1 MIDFVLGILIGSVV
15 VSFSFFIFFAN
26 RMVHIPENG
35 KELDNKELLIKAND
49 QHGDKTKGKEQ
60 IYVQIVGLPGKFI
73 TILRKYKVKYP
84 QEHWKYSLDLAF
96 ACGEM
101 ICMLPISNIESD
113 LPEEII
119 PREILKLC
127 APEIFED

>member
-1 MIDFVLGILIGSVV
+1 MINFLIGLLIGISVSYYFILYFV
-15 VSFSFFIFFAN
+15 NKTAASFETS
-26 RMVHIPENG
+26 

-49 QHGDKTKGKEQ
+49 QHGDKRKGHEQ
-60 IYVQIVGLPGKFI
+60 IYTEIVGLPGKFI